1 MKLSKELDRRR
12 IGLINIQNADDNK
25 CFKLCLVAYFNPA
38 DHNVRGITKTDKDFS
53 KET

>member
-1 MKLSKELDRRR
+1 MELSKELDRRR

-38 DHNVRGITKTDKDFS
+38 DHKRNDKN
-53 KET
+53 